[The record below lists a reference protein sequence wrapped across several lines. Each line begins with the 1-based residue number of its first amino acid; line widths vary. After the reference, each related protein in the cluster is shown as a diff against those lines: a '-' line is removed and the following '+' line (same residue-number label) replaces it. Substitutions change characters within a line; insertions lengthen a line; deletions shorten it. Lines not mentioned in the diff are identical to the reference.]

1 MSSLYFNLLATL
13 LWLKIFTESTAIF
26 LRKVTGRGFPRATL
40 PESGALVGKSVVITG
55 ANRGV
60 GLETAKAFARL
71 GATVI
76 LGCRDLTAGQAALE
90 EIKGCTEEPKYHRN
104 LHLHRLDL
112 ASFTSIGAFARQV
125 RRTLQQVNNGGP
137 PQLHYL
143 INNAGVMMTA
153 EERTED
159 GLELQF
165 GANYLGPFLLTH
177 LLLDLLKAAGGD
189 PARIVNLS
197 SISHNAG
204 LMTFDNLNLVG
215 GAYTPLKAYAQS
227 KLATVLWS
235 RQLAKR
241 LPTEQVTVY
250 SVHPG
255 IVQTEL
261 YARSVNRF
269 ARLCRRLAGPLA
281 FTTAEQGAQTTLYCA
296 LEPALAAESGHYYK
310 NCKRDDNMTSRVNDK
325 DAERLW
331 TVSMQLL
338 GLAEEEEEEK
348 MK

>member
-1 MSSLYFNLLATL
+1 
-13 LWLKIFTESTAIF
+13 
-26 LRKVTGRGFPRATL
+26 
-40 PESGALVGKSVVITG
+40 
-55 ANRGV
+55 
-60 GLETAKAFARL
+60 
-71 GATVI
+71 
-76 LGCRDLTAGQAALE
+76 
-90 EIKGCTEEPKYHRN
+90 
-104 LHLHRLDL
+104 
-112 ASFTSIGAFARQV
+112 
-125 RRTLQQVNNGGP
+125 
-137 PQLHYL
+137 
-143 INNAGVMMTA
+143 MTA

-177 LLLDLLKAAGGD
+177 LLLDLLKAGGGD
-189 PARIVNLS
+189 QARIVNLS

-241 LPTEQVTVY
+241 LPMEQVTVY

-310 NCKRDDNMTSRVNDK
+310 
-325 DAERLW
+325 
-331 TVSMQLL
+331 
-338 GLAEEEEEEK
+338 
-348 MK
+348 

>member
-1 MSSLYFNLLATL
+1 M
-13 LWLKIFTESTAIF
+13 
-26 LRKVTGRGFPRATL
+26 
-40 PESGALVGKSVVITG
+40 
-55 ANRGV
+55 
-60 GLETAKAFARL
+60 
-71 GATVI
+71 
-76 LGCRDLTAGQAALE
+76 
-90 EIKGCTEEPKYHRN
+90 
-104 LHLHRLDL
+104 
-112 ASFTSIGAFARQV
+112 RQ
-125 RRTLQQVNNGGP
+125 TLQQVNNGGP

-177 LLLDLLKAAGGD
+177 LLLDLLKAGHD
-189 PARIVNLS
+189 QARIVNLS

-204 LMTFDNLNLVG
+204 LMAFDNLNLVG

-241 LPTEQVTVY
+241 LPIEQVTVY

-310 NCKRDDNMTSRVNDK
+310 
-325 DAERLW
+325 
-331 TVSMQLL
+331 
-338 GLAEEEEEEK
+338 
-348 MK
+348 

>member
-1 MSSLYFNLLATL
+1 MPKNNGSISPPHLLLLLYTQ
-13 LWLKIFTESTAIF
+13 
-26 LRKVTGRGFPRATL
+26 
-40 PESGALVGKSVVITG
+40 
-55 ANRGV
+55 
-60 GLETAKAFARL
+60 
-71 GATVI
+71 VI
-76 LGCRDLTAGQAALE
+76 LGCRDLAAGQAALE

-177 LLLDLLKAAGGD
+177 LLLDLLKAGHD

-227 KLATVLWS
+227 KLATVLWT
-235 RQLAKR
+235 RELAKR

-310 NCKRDDNMTSRVNDK
+310 
-325 DAERLW
+325 
-331 TVSMQLL
+331 
-338 GLAEEEEEEK
+338 
-348 MK
+348 